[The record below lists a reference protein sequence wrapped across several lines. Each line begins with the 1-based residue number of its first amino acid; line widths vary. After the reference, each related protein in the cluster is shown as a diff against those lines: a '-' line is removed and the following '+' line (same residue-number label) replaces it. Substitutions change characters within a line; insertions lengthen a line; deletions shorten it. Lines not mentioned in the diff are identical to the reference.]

1 MKKVSSGNNDITA
14 NIHIDDVEKYT
25 EESILKALEM
35 IGLKAESYAKMKCL
49 VDTGLLRN
57 SIAHAVA
64 GEVPSIGANYKGTSK
79 NARKYKANDTD
90 KRGNPVEKVRNKEGK
105 EELPNGSYTRRTPR
119 KNGEYKVYIGTNVY
133 YAPYVEMGHRQNVGQ
148 FVKKLGRRLV
158 KPHIEA
164 HPFIRPAILEHIDE
178 WEEIFAMCLR
188 EALDDSNQNSN

>member
-1 MKKVSSGNNDITA
+1 MKKVSSGSNDITV

-64 GEVPSIGANYKGTSK
+64 GEVPSIGANYKGDSK

-90 KRGNPVEKVRNKEGK
+90 KHGNPVEKVRNKEGK
-105 EELPNGSYTRRTPR
+105 EELPNGTYTRRTPR

-133 YAPYVEMGHRQNVGQ
+133 YAPYVEMGHKHEGWSV
-148 FVKKLGRRLV
+148 
-158 KPHIEA
+158 PP